1 MRIRKWVA
9 LAATA
14 SIAFWAPS
22 IIPVKA
28 TPVGVGCGVQ
38 VRMYRTIDTAY
49 AHRALAVPCPGHPA
63 SPWPAV
69 TVIVGVVGV
78 MVNAI
83 YIWNTQCRELT
94 NQEAMTSTFLPFI
107 GMVVRRAS
115 EQVPS
120 LSAAL

>member
-14 SIAFWAPS
+14 SVAFWTPS
-22 IIPVKA
+22 VVPVKA
-28 TPVGVGCGVQ
+28 QLVRCGVENPAF
-38 VRMYRTIDTAY
+38 RTADTAY
-49 AHRALAVPCPGHPA
+49 AAEPGFIPCPIGHGGG

-94 NQEAMTSTFLPFI
+94 SQEAVTSTFLPFV
-107 GMVVRRAS
+107 GMVFDAQAS
-115 EQVPS
+115 KCHR
-120 LSAAL
+120 

>member
-22 IIPVKA
+22 IVPVKA
-28 TPVGVGCGVQ
+28 GPGPIGCGVSKIEF
-38 VRMYRTIDTAY
+38 RTVDTAY
-49 AHRALAVPCPGHPA
+49 AREYFPCPVSHAP

-78 MVNAI
+78 MVNAAW
-83 YIWNTQCRELT
+83 IWHTQCRELT
-94 NQEAMTSTFLPFI
+94 SQEAVTSTFLPFV
-107 GMVVRRAS
+107 GMAFDAQAS
-115 EQVPS
+115 KCR
-120 LSAAL
+120 

>member
-22 IIPVKA
+22 VVPVKA
-28 TPVGVGCGVQ
+28 SCTFNGYQ
-38 VRMYRTIDTAY
+38 TADTAY
-49 AHRALAVPCPGHPA
+49 AGPDPCLVAVGGHAP

-78 MVNAI
+78 MVNAAW
-83 YIWNTQCRELT
+83 IWRTQCRELT
-94 NQEAMTSTFLPFI
+94 SQEAMTSTFLPFI
-107 GMVVRRAS
+107 GMAFDAQAS
-115 EQVPS
+115 KCH
-120 LSAAL
+120 

>member
-22 IIPVKA
+22 VVPVKA
-28 TPVGVGCGVQ
+28 GSVGCHVS
-38 VRMYRTIDTAY
+38 YRTADTAY
-49 AHRALAVPCPGHPA
+49 ADGYFIPCPVSHTP

-78 MVNAI
+78 MVNAAW
-83 YIWNTQCRELT
+83 IWHTQCRELSS
-94 NQEAMTSTFLPFI
+94 QEAVTSTFLPFI
-107 GMVVRRAS
+107 GMAFDAQAS
-115 EQVPS
+115 KCR
-120 LSAAL
+120 

>member
-14 SIAFWAPS
+14 SVAFWTPS
-22 IIPVKA
+22 VVPVKA
-28 TPVGVGCGVQ
+28 GPVGCGIVPLGS
-38 VRMYRTIDTAY
+38 YRTIDTAF
-49 AHRALAVPCPGHPA
+49 ADGLPCPLGHAP

-94 NQEAMTSTFLPFI
+94 SQEAMTSTFL
-107 GMVVRRAS
+107 
-115 EQVPS
+115 
-120 LSAAL
+120 

>member
-14 SIAFWAPS
+14 SIAFWTPS
-22 IIPVKA
+22 IVPVKA
-28 TPVGVGCGVQ
+28 KVGCGVFNGYQ
-38 VRMYRTIDTAY
+38 TVDTAY
-49 AHRALAVPCPGHPA
+49 AQAFVPCPTGHAP

-83 YIWNTQCRELT
+83 YIWNTQCRELSS
-94 NQEAMTSTFLPFI
+94 QEAVTSTFLPFI
-107 GMVVRRAS
+107 GMVFDAQAS
-115 EQVPS
+115 KCHR
-120 LSAAL
+120 